1 MCIRDSLMRD
11 FVNPY
16 SSPTG
21 EIYSPSNVLNNV
33 DFPEFGFPII
43 PILIL
48 LKFINIGVFVRQI
61 N

>member
-1 MCIRDSLMRD
+1 MRD

-21 EIYSPSNVLNNV
+21 EIYSPSSVLNNV
-33 DFPEFGFPII
+33 DFPEFGFPIM

-48 LKFINIGVFVRQI
+48 VKFINVGVFVRQI